1 MFLKIARLKIT
12 SMAIR
17 SALMVLVVV
26 LLCAHGAVDAYGKSC
41 HIIRL
46 PGGLANPARPIH
58 SPSLGGIMSS
68 LKVLRVFLAL
78 CALPLV
84 ATAQQPTTSN
94 EIVDKVLM
102 QEQSE
107 IQLLRQYSPVVET
120 YIQYFRLDK
129 QSGAVPDGDKYF
141 LGRARLANGVQLEP
155 LEHDP
160 GLKRRLSEDWREFLS
175 TSFVPGGFLQMI
187 YLDTSGFDRQHY
199 RFD

>member
-1 MFLKIARLKIT
+1 
-12 SMAIR
+12 
-17 SALMVLVVV
+17 
-26 LLCAHGAVDAYGKSC
+26 
-41 HIIRL
+41 
-46 PGGLANPARPIH
+46 
-58 SPSLGGIMSS
+58 MSS

-78 CALPLV
+78 CALPLL
-84 ATAQQPTTSN
+84 ATGQQPGTAN

-160 GLKRRLSEDWREFLS
+160 GLKRKLSEDWREILS
-175 TSFVPGGFLQMI
+175 PSFFSCGLLLMI
-187 YLDTSGFDRQHY
+187 YFGNSCFGLPHLKF
-199 RFD
+199 